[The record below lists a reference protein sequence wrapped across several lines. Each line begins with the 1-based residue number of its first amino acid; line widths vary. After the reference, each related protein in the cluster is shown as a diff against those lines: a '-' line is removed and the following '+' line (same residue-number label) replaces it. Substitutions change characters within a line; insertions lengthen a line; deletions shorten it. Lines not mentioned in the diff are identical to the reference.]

1 VVVHSLAWNVC
12 ACATFYVV
20 MTSMLL
26 ILRSLFI
33 HTVNSNYFAIGVAK
47 PPTSHQLDR
56 AAMHIFAS
64 IK

>member
-1 VVVHSLAWNVC
+1 
-12 ACATFYVV
+12 